1 VPGPPVSALS
11 LRGCHASCHKGADRP
26 RFPTAPT
33 PRQPTTAS
41 PCALLTAVV
50 RSRAPLSATDRTC
63 LSAPRHRRRLAAP
76 AASTLVTAELRVPER
91 RPRLAVH
98 AAATAVYPV
107 WTPPLPTPP
116 GKLWCH
122 RLRRA
127 AVPSARRRPCASE
140 APSCPSPCR
149 LPCASDVTVVEH
161 ICRAARRTG
170 PSWARPWAAR
180 TLRRPRR
187 SWARLG
193 RAPTVQAGHA
203 DTVQLGRG
211 GFGPVTAY
219 LIFYFLNIFK
229 FLKIQKFV

>member
-26 RFPTAPT
+26 RVPTAPT
-33 PRQPTTAS
+33 PRQPTMAS
-41 PCALLTAVV
+41 PCALLTSVV

-76 AASTLVTAELRVPER
+76 AASTLVTAEPRVPER

-127 AVPSARRRPCASE
+127 AVHVP
-140 APSCPSPCR
+140 
-149 LPCASDVTVVEH
+149 V
-161 ICRAARRTG
+161 
-170 PSWARPWAAR
+170 
-180 TLRRPRR
+180 RPRR
-187 SWARLG
+187 ALPRAAYRALVTSPSWSTSAAP
-193 RAPTVQAGHA
+193 RAAPGQAGPGRGPRA
-203 DTVQLGRG
+203 RCVGRG
-211 GFGPVTAY
+211 GAGPGWAAHPPCKRAAPI
-219 LIFYFLNIFK
+219 LCNWAAADSA
-229 FLKIQKFV
+229 Q

>member
-11 LRGCHASCHKGADRP
+11 LRGCHASCHKGTDRP
-26 RFPTAPT
+26 RVPTAPT
-33 PRQPTTAS
+33 PRQPTMAS

-76 AASTLVTAELRVPER
+76 AASTLVTAEPRVPER

-127 AVPSARRRPCASE
+127 AVPSARRRPRASE

-161 ICRAARRTG
+161 VCRAAPG
-170 PSWARPWAAR
+170 
-180 TLRRPRR
+180 
-187 SWARLG
+187 
-193 RAPTVQAGHA
+193 QAGPGRGPRA
-203 DTVQLGRG
+203 RCVGRG
-211 GFGPVTAY
+211 GAGPGWAAHPPCKRAAPI
-219 LIFYFLNIFK
+219 LCNWAAADSA
-229 FLKIQKFV
+229 Q